1 MPFELRGNCVHKT
14 GNDVPIKCHDTRE
27 EAVEHLAALQAN
39 VPDAQESI
47 RLYREAE
54 IVPIGEEPTGK
65 EWEVTIIG
73 PKDEADIVTIEDKQF
88 LKSKNNR
95 LYDLQALENS
105 ADRWQGIKVFD
116 NHLTDSEFEE
126 KQGMRS
132 VDGEWL
138 GTIVKPFFDKA
149 TNSLKGIFKVVKN
162 DLASKLLNAHNA
174 DVLNTVGLSIDTLS
188 VADQNAIIDGQSMPI
203 VSGFKKI
210 LSVDLVSEPAAGG
223 GFNRI
228 LASENNNE
236 RNQQRGDE
244 VAKLDEEMKAFIGQ
258 AVVDGI
264 TAADAKKKEEAEA
277 EAERLRLEEEE
288 VEAEAREE
296 AETEAA
302 TEDGE
307 DEETEDQPETV
318 SKEEFQA
325 LECKIM
331 LRDKLT
337 EAKLTEAGQKIVRQA
352 FDGRIFEAKELDA
365 MIKIVKEADVKTDP
379 TGRVIESGNQRGVIT
394 VGQNEDDKATL
405 AFMRILMG
413 NTDFRALEHNQ
424 DMAVLDR
431 IPEAYNVWKNGD
443 KRLDRTPRLSEWLYN
458 LIGGDPLTDERASEA
473 VTTSSMSSIV
483 KNAVNLMIANDYS
496 KREQWWEPIV
506 RTEEVDTIDQATL
519 VRLYGLN
526 TLSVVNEGAPYTE
539 LDWADEEETPTFV
552 KRGNYVGVTIE
563 AMLRDKVQAIRT
575 LPARLANSWF
585 NSISE
590 RVAAVFTTNSATGP
604 VLTDTGALFNATAA
618 TSTGGH
624 ANLLTTA
631 LSFTSFDAA
640 YTAMTKQTDQT
651 LGTGAQLGMEAAPK
665 FLLVPTDLRAAA
677 LQIRNSEQLPG
688 SANNDVNP
696 HFQNFEVIVVPRWT
710 DTNNWA
716 LVADPQIT
724 EGIWLIF
731 LTGNRVPSI
740 FTADN
745 ETSGAMFT
753 NDQLRWKVRQMTYRF
768 SATYDCA
775 PVSDFRGLH
784 KSNVA

>member
-1 MPFELRGNCVHKT
+1 MPYELRGNCVHKT
-14 GNDVPIKCHDTRE
+14 GDDVPIKCHDTRE
-27 EAVEHLAALQAN
+27 KAVAHLAALQAN

-54 IVPIGEEPTGK
+54 IVPVGEEPTGK

-105 ADRWQGIKVFD
+105 ADQWQGIKVFD

-188 VADQNAIIDGQSMPI
+188 VADQNAVIDGQSMPV

-228 LASENNNE
+228 LASDNNNIE

-244 VAKLDEEMKAFIGQ
+244 VDLTEEVKELI
-258 AVVDGI
+258 VKTVSDGI
-264 TAADAKKKEEAEA
+264 AAADAKKKEEAEA
-277 EAERLRLEEEE
+277 EEEAAE
-288 VEAEAREE
+288 AAREE
-296 AETEAA
+296 AEAEAT
-302 TEDGE
+302 TEDNE
-307 DEETEDQPETV
+307 DEGAEDLPETV

-337 EAKLTEAGQKIVRQA
+337 DAKLTEAGQKIVKQA

-365 MIKIVKEADVKTDP
+365 MIKTVKEADVKTDP
-379 TGRVIESGNQRGVIT
+379 TGRVIESGNQRGII
-394 VGQNEDDKATL
+394 VGQDENDKATL

-431 IPEAYNVWKNGD
+431 IPEAYNTWKNGD

-458 LIGGDPLTDERASEA
+458 LIGGDPLMDERASEA

-519 VRLYGLN
+519 IRLYGLD

-575 LPARLANSWF
+575 LPARLANSWH
-585 NSISE
+585 NSISQ
-590 RVAAVFTTNSATGP
+590 RVAAVFTTNSDTGP

-631 LSFTSFDAA
+631 LSYTSFDAA
-640 YTAMTKQTDQT
+640 RTAMRKQTDQA
-651 LGTGAQLGMEAAPK
+651 LGAGSKLQLNPK
-665 FLLVPTDLRAAA
+665 FLLVPEDLETLAI
-677 LQIRNSEQLPG
+677 QIRNSELIPG
-688 SANNDVNP
+688 SANNDINP
-696 HFQNFEVIVVPRWT
+696 HFQKFEVVVIPEWT

-716 LVADPQIT
+716 LVADPMIAAA
-724 EGIWLIF
+724 IWLIF
-731 LTGNRVPSI
+731 LTGNTVPSI
-740 FTADN
+740 FAADN

-775 PVSDFRGLH
+775 PVGDFRGLH

>member
-1 MPFELRGNCVHKT
+1 
-14 GNDVPIKCHDTRE
+14 
-27 EAVEHLAALQAN
+27 
-39 VPDAQESI
+39 
-47 RLYREAE
+47 
-54 IVPIGEEPTGK
+54 
-65 EWEVTIIG
+65 
-73 PKDEADIVTIEDKQF
+73 
-88 LKSKNNR
+88 
-95 LYDLQALENS
+95 
-105 ADRWQGIKVFD
+105 
-116 NHLTDSEFEE
+116 
-126 KQGMRS
+126 
-132 VDGEWL
+132 
-138 GTIVKPFFDKA
+138 
-149 TNSLKGIFKVVKN
+149 
-162 DLASKLLNAHNA
+162 
-174 DVLNTVGLSIDTLS
+174 
-188 VADQNAIIDGQSMPI
+188 
-203 VSGFKKI
+203 
-210 LSVDLVSEPAAGG
+210 
-223 GFNRI
+223 
-228 LASENNNE
+228 
-236 RNQQRGDE
+236 
-244 VAKLDEEMKAFIGQ
+244 
-258 AVVDGI
+258 VVDGI
-264 TAADAKKKEEAEA
+264 AAADAKKKEEAEA
-277 EAERLRLEEEE
+277 EAERLRLEEEAA
-288 VEAEAREE
+288 EAKAREE
-296 AETEAA
+296 AEAEAA

-307 DEETEDQPETV
+307 NEGAEDQPETV

-337 EAKLTEAGQKIVRQA
+337 EAKLTEAGQKIVKQA

-365 MIKIVKEADVKTDP
+365 MIKTVKEADVRTDP
-379 TGRVIESGNQRGVIT
+379 TGRVIESGNQRGVVT
-394 VGQNEDDKATL
+394 VGQDENDKATL

-483 KNAVNLMIANDYS
+483 KNA

-519 VRLYGLN
+519 VRLHGLN
-526 TLSVVNEGAPYTE
+526 TLSVVNEGAAYTE

-563 AMLRDKVQAIRT
+563 AMLRDKVSAIRT
-575 LPARLANSWF
+575 LPARLANSWY

-590 RVAAVFTTNSATGP
+590 RVAAVFTTNSNTGP
-604 VLTDTGALFNATAA
+604 VLADTGALFNATAA

-631 LSFTSFDAA
+631 LSYTSFDAA
-640 YTAMTKQTDQT
+640 RTAMRKQTDQA
-651 LGTGAQLGMEAAPK
+651 LGAGSKLQLNPR
-665 FLLVPTDLRAAA
+665 FLLVPEDLETLAI
-677 LQIRNSEQLPG
+677 QIRNSELIPG

-696 HFQNFEVIVVPRWT
+696 HFQKFEVVVIPEWT

-716 LVADPQIT
+716 LVADPMIAAA
-724 EGIWLIF
+724 IWLIF
-731 LTGNRVPSI
+731 LTGNTVPSI
-740 FTADN
+740 FAADN

-775 PVSDFRGLH
+775 PVGDFRGLH